1 MRLPGHRFDENKE
14 TGGWLDKDGWGFD
27 LTLTLSKMQHKFPK
41 AVCLGPGRVSA
52 RRTTSEF
59 LLAYPMCA

>member
-1 MRLPGHRFDENKE
+1 MDLPGHRFDENKE

-27 LTLTLSKMQHKFPK
+27 LTLTLSKMQHKFTT
-41 AVCLGPGRVSA
+41 AVCPGRVSA
-52 RRTTSEF
+52 WRATSEF